1 MKLSE
6 LINKAHEAM
15 DRYGDVDVWIEPEE
29 DIEPASEVV
38 VLSSG
43 YGEAYNPCFIV
54 RGDY

>member
-15 DRYGDVDVWIEPEE
+15 DRYGDIDVCIEPEE
-29 DIEPASEVV
+29 DIQPASEST

>member
-6 LINKAHEAM
+6 LINNAHEAM
-15 DRYGDVDVWIEPEE
+15 DRYGDIDVWIEPEE
-29 DIEPASEVV
+29 DIEPASEST

>member
-6 LINKAHEAM
+6 LIYNAQVSME
-15 DRYGDVDVWIEPEE
+15 RYGDIDVWIEPEE
-29 DIEPASEVV
+29 DIEPASESA